1 MLLVTD
7 NLFSSSWVE
16 MDCPNVE
23 ALVLN
28 LSTSS
33 YALPNFIA
41 TMKKLKVVAI
51 INHGL
56 GPARLTN
63 LSCLSSLPNL
73 KRIIFENVS
82 ITLLDVLLSRLG
94 SLEKLSLFM
103 CSFSEVSY
111 NIEEITIPDV
121 LPSLQEIDI
130 NYCYDLEELPD
141 WVSEVVSLKKISITN
156 CGKLSVL
163 PKAIGNLSN
172 LEVLRLCSC
181 INLYELPETTERLGN
196 LRFLDI
202 SDCLALKKLPLE
214 FGNLRKLEK
223 ILMRM
228 CSGCELP
235 DSVRNL
241 ENLEVDCDEETGLL
255 WERLK
260 PEMRNLMIW
269 NGM

>member
-1 MLLVTD
+1 
-7 NLFSSSWVE
+7 

-28 LSTSS
+28 LSSTS

-41 TMKKLKVVAI
+41 TMMELKVVII
-51 INHGL
+51 INHGI
-56 GPARLTN
+56 GPAKLTN

-73 KRIIFENVS
+73 KRIRLEKIS
-82 ITLLDVLLSRLG
+82 ITLVDILLSRLG

-111 NIEEITIPDV
+111 NIEEIAIPEA

-130 NYCYDLEELPD
+130 NCCYDLEQLPD
-141 WVSEVVSLKKISITN
+141 WVSEVVSLKKLSITN

-181 INLYELPETTERLGN
+181 INLCELPEYRLRSSAIYG
-196 LRFLDI
+196 F
-202 SDCLALKKLPLE
+202 
-214 FGNLRKLEK
+214 
-223 ILMRM
+223 
-228 CSGCELP
+228 
-235 DSVRNL
+235 
-241 ENLEVDCDEETGLL
+241 
-255 WERLK
+255 
-260 PEMRNLMIW
+260 
-269 NGM
+269 